1 MRSWRA
7 RRSKCASSTH
17 ITESAADYCAGAANV
32 AAPNADNGTSLGKP
46 ILEVRHLH
54 LEFHD
59 HGRPE
64 VAVDDLNLT
73 LRRGQIVGLVGES
86 GSGKSMTALAIAG
99 LLKRHALTIGG
110 EILFDGIDLLHCD
123 RRTLRRY
130 QGDEIAMI
138 FQEPM
143 TSLDPLQRI
152 GKQVEEALRIHHPEL
167 SADERRTAALQ
178 AMEAAGLA
186 QSAQVYRMYPHEL
199 SGGMRQRV
207 MIAAA
212 IVSAPQVLIA
222 DEPTTALDVTIQAQ
236 IIDLLRRINR
246 ERGTAIVFIS
256 HDLSLVRQLCHEVL
270 VLRRGEVVEAGEAD
284 ELFRNPQHAYTRALI
299 DAIPQVV
306 L

>member
-1 MRSWRA
+1 ME
-7 RRSKCASSTH
+7 RR
-17 ITESAADYCAGAANV
+17 ELGSAAGAANAGVAPNAGTADAANV
-32 AAPNADNGTSLGKP
+32 AAPNAANGTSLGKP

-73 LRRGQIVGLVGES
+73 LRHGQIVGLVGES

-110 EILFDGIDLLHCD
+110 EILFDGVDLLHCD

-152 GKQVEEALRIHHPEL
+152 GRQVEEALRIHHPEL
-167 SADERRTAALQ
+167 SADQRRTAALQ

>member
-1 MRSWRA
+1 ME
-7 RRSKCASSTH
+7 RR
-17 ITESAADYCAGAANV
+17 ELGSAAGANAGVAPNAGATDAANV

-73 LRRGQIVGLVGES
+73 LRHGQIVGLVGES

>member
-1 MRSWRA
+1 ME
-7 RRSKCASSTH
+7 RR
-17 ITESAADYCAGAANV
+17 ELGSAAGAANAGVAPNAGAAGAANV
-32 AAPNADNGTSLGKP
+32 AAPNADNGTSLGEP

-73 LRRGQIVGLVGES
+73 LRHGQIVGLVGES

-110 EILFDGIDLLHCD
+110 EILFDGVDLLHCD

-167 SADERRTAALQ
+167 SADQRRTAALQ

>member
-1 MRSWRA
+1 
-7 RRSKCASSTH
+7 
-17 ITESAADYCAGAANV
+17 
-32 AAPNADNGTSLGKP
+32 
-46 ILEVRHLH
+46 
-54 LEFHD
+54 
-59 HGRPE
+59 
-64 VAVDDLNLT
+64 
-73 LRRGQIVGLVGES
+73 
-86 GSGKSMTALAIAG
+86 
-99 LLKRHALTIGG
+99 
-110 EILFDGIDLLHCD
+110 
-123 RRTLRRY
+123 
-130 QGDEIAMI
+130 
-138 FQEPM
+138 M

>member
-1 MRSWRA
+1 MA
-7 RRSKCASSTH
+7 RTVMKRGGVYETH
-17 ITESAADYCAGAANV
+17 ARLE
-32 AAPNADNGTSLGKP
+32 GKA
-46 ILEVRHLH
+46 LEVRGLDAYYRERGG
-54 LEFHD
+54 LFR
-59 HGRPE
+59 GGG
-64 VAVDDLNLT
+64 
-73 LRRGQIVGLVGES
+73 LRRGDAAYTQVLHGLSFDVGAGEIVGLCGES
-86 GSGKSMTALAIAG
+86 GCGKSTLSKAICG
-99 LLKRHALTIGG
+99 IIPDFRG
-110 EILFDGIDLLHCD
+110 EILL
-123 RRTLRRY
+123 
-130 QGDEIAMI
+130 
-138 FQEPM
+138 
-143 TSLDPLQRI
+143 
-152 GKQVEEALRIHHPEL
+152 
-167 SADERRTAALQ
+167 ADERPLMVFQDPFGSLNPAKRVGWLLEEPLRADRARHWDADERAERIAEVAEQVELD
-178 AMEAAGLA
+178 AGLFDRFPA
-186 QSAQVYRMYPHEL
+186 EL